1 MGIRLLAAAVLAAG
15 LCTALAA
22 GAEAAQTP
30 ADATGRCAALAAVP
44 IDGGKVT
51 SARYTSASGASAGYC
66 EVAVTIGAQM
76 DIAVRLPDGWKQRYL
91 QVGGGGF
98 DGTIPGFDTSP
109 GSVVWSRLNPVDNGY
124 VVAASNGGHRQSDY
138 PEAAFSTDPGMMM
151 IYAGAKVYETDQVG
165 RMLTERYYGAPPRY
179 RYFVGCS
186 NGGRNASVAA
196 AYYSEDYDGVIGGAG
211 VWGVDGEAPVS
222 MAGHIAKWIQTAQ
235 TRPVISKEKGA
246 AIVAAQLAQCDAL
259 DGAKDGLISD
269 PKACRFDVRTLAC
282 KVGQSGNS
290 CLTPEEVRTVE
301 TYRSPLKV
309 GGRDVGS
316 AWSLVDPSTLG
327 GAQGTASGHIAV
339 LRGPGKPNDPVGFD
353 VQAEYPHLRDY
364 LEGVWRMT
372 GSIDAVAR
380 YLGKGKKLI
389 LYHGWSDQLVPS
401 DNSIHAF
408 EALSRRAGKAAANLR
423 LYMQPGVAHCRGGTG
438 PDQGEMLQ
446 VMSRWVEADA
456 APDTAA
462 NKVETWRKIAP
473 TEPRPLCPFPA
484 AMHTVGGVNRCIA
497 PKR

>member
-1 MGIRLLAAAVLAAG
+1 MGTRLLTAAVVAAG
-15 LCTALAA
+15 LCAA
-22 GAEAAQTP
+22 PTGKAQAAQASGDP
-30 ADATGRCAALAAVP
+30 AARCAALAAVP
-44 IDGGKVT
+44 IDGGKIT
-51 SARYTSASGASAGYC
+51 GAKYAPPSGASAGYC
-66 EVAVTIGAQM
+66 EVTVTVGAQM
-76 DIAVRLPDGWKQRYL
+76 DIAMRLPDGWKQRYL

-98 DGTIPGFDTSP
+98 DGAIPSFDRPP
-109 GSVVWSRLNPVDNGY
+109 GTVAWSRLNPVDNGY
-124 VVAASNGGHRQSDY
+124 AVVANNGGHRQSDY
-138 PEAAFSTDPGMMM
+138 PEAAFSSDPGMMM
-151 IYAGAKVYETDQVG
+151 IYAGAKVYETDRVG
-165 RMLTERYYGAPPRY
+165 RMLTQRYYGEAPRY
-179 RYFVGCS
+179 RYFAGCS

-282 KVGQSGNS
+282 KAGQTGNS

-339 LRGPGKPNDPVGFD
+339 LRGPGKPSDPVGFD
-353 VQAEYPHLRDY
+353 IQAEYPHLRDY

-372 GSIDAVAR
+372 GSIDALAR
-380 YLGKGKKLI
+380 YLQKGKKLI

-408 EALSRRAGKAAANLR
+408 EAMSARAGKAAANLR
-423 LYMQPGVAHCRGGTG
+423 LYMQPGVAHCGGGTG
-438 PDQGEMLQ
+438 PDQGELLA
-446 VMSRWVEADA
+446 VLSKWVEAGA
-456 APDTAA
+456 TPDTAA
-462 NKVETWRKIAP
+462 NRVVTWKKTAP
-473 TEPRPLCPFPA
+473 ADTRPLCPYPA
-484 AMHTVGGVNRCIA
+484 AMHTVGGLNRCVA